1 MEDSRHQCH
10 PAAVARSLAPL
21 LVMESPILRHRP
33 PEPMLQTRGER
44 APNSQTRYLPFY
56 SQKFPWHINVACDGC
71 RLFKVFL
78 RPTRF
83 VASSVNSSKPETAP
97 DHLRTLPNVGRKDKA
112 FLQRLNR
119 RLRDADF
126 SLGFTAKP

>member
-1 MEDSRHQCH
+1 MGSGPH
-10 PAAVARSLAPL
+10 
-21 LVMESPILRHRP
+21 
-33 PEPMLQTRGER
+33 
-44 APNSQTRYLPFY
+44 SQTRYLPFY

-83 VASSVNSSKPETAP
+83 VASSVDPSKSETAP

-119 RLRDADF
+119 RLMEADF
-126 SLGFTAKP
+126 SLGFTTKP